1 MKKGFR
7 ITDIAYIGMAVAL
20 IESCKVALAFLPNIE
35 LTSFWLVMFTLLLG
49 GKALFI
55 VPIFVAIEASLY
67 GPHVWVIMYLYVW
80 PILMIA
86 SLISRKNDSA
96 LFWALLSG
104 FFGLAFG
111 ALCTPAQVIFF
122 NHVKTLEAGLKAGF
136 AWWIAGIPYDVVH
149 GIGNFTI
156 MLVLYRPIRI
166 AINRLGSAPP
176 KD

>member
-1 MKKGFR
+1 MVSDDATKMEGAIR
-7 ITDIAYIGMAVAL
+7 GLL
-20 IESCKVALAFLPNIE
+20 IERSDGFP
-35 LTSFWLVMFTLLLG
+35 
-49 GKALFI
+49 
-55 VPIFVAIEASLY
+55 
-67 GPHVWVIMYLYVW
+67 
-80 PILMIA
+80 
-86 SLISRKNDSA
+86 
-96 LFWALLSG
+96 SG

-166 AINRLGSAPP
+166 AINKLGSAPP